1 MPPFGYPR
9 RGRSLSF
16 IQYPLLYPHHDPAP
30 GIEVRFLFKGNI
42 LKTA

>member
-9 RGRSLSF
+9 RGGNLSF
-16 IQYPLLYPHHDPAP
+16 IQYPLLYPHHGPAP